1 MLSPALQGS
10 QASHWMNFL
19 YTKSFYSVSI
29 RHPSMSSEPCPVRVA
44 ADVTHARQ
52 PLARPLRAS
61 NFLPAPLGHR
71 PLRLPLHL
79 LHERRHGLRTPGA
92 DLSLEELYAVADAF
106 IGLGVTRIRIT
117 GGEPLVRKG
126 LNSLLARLGARQ
138 ELEDLAITSNG
149 SQLGHM
155 AADLRKAGVTRLNI
169 SLDSLQRERFA
180 AFTRRDRL
188 DQVLAGI
195 DAARAAGFRRIKLN
209 TVVQKGRND
218 DEVQD
223 LVAFAVERGLDISFI
238 EEMPLGSVS
247 SHDRKVT
254 LCTSEEVR
262 ERVEQRFQLLPSSYR
277 TGGPSRY
284 YQVVGSE
291 TQVGFISPH
300 SRNFCGDCN
309 RARLSTEGQLYLC
322 LFASRGQDLRA
333 LLRDPAVSDEQI
345 AAAIAHIWQGRSDRY
360 SELRGRA
367 ELPPESRERRVE
379 MSYIGG

>member
-1 MLSPALQGS
+1 MQDNHLLDPFGRRIS
-10 QASHWMNFL
+10 
-19 YTKSFYSVSI
+19 Y
-29 RHPSMSSEPCPVRVA
+29 
-44 ADVTHARQ
+44 
-52 PLARPLRAS
+52 
-61 NFLPAPLGHR
+61 
-71 PLRLPLHL
+71 LRLSVTDRCDFRCTYCMSEDMVFAP
-79 LHERRHGLRTPGA
+79 RA
-92 DLSLEELYAVADAF
+92 QILSLEELYAVADAF
-106 IGLGVTRIRIT
+106 IGLGVKRIRIT

-126 LNSLLARLGARQ
+126 LNSLLTRLGARQ

-223 LVAFAVERGLDISFI
+223 LVAFAVDRGLDISFI

-247 SHDRKVT
+247 SHERKAT

-291 TQVGFISPH
+291 SQVGFISPH

-309 RARLSTEGQLYLC
+309 RVRVTAEGKLVLC
-322 LFASRGQDLRA
+322 LGHEGALDLKA
-333 LLRDPAVSDEQI
+333 LIRRHPGDGERLRTALIDALRLKPERHFFESDQ
-345 AAAIAHIWQGRSDRY
+345 QVQVVRF
-360 SELRGRA
+360 
-367 ELPPESRERRVE
+367 
-379 MSYIGG
+379 MSMTGG